1 LFESYGGPGGSQGQD
16 LRRRTIALFVTLAIH
31 GLFVYGFI
39 RGRITVKI
47 LKVPVRISE
56 VRLAPPVPLKLTGRI
71 EDLISAGPVG
81 GSTRGGTARTPG
93 AGGPGA
99 GGGSEDVPDIDVL
112 LEARRLSRG
121 GAPAFAGESPMTFL
135 SKKFSLSEPKPDRP
149 SRPGSLVLR
158 LAPPPEEPE
167 PPRPIPARRL
177 YPDQGMIDYA
187 RRAGARRPGPG
198 TSGAPAA
205 GGQRAAVILPE
216 VGYDISPWA
225 KQIIDLLQL
234 NWDLG
239 AIGDV
244 PPRSEVRV
252 AATVSKSGEVS
263 SLQVISSA
271 SLEALDRNALD
282 AVRRCLPFP
291 ALPGDFPAESLPA
304 IFVFIYH
311 D

>member
-1 LFESYGGPGGSQGQD
+1 LFEPYGGSGGSRGPEI
-16 LRRRTIALFVTLAIH
+16 RRRTTALLITLAVH
-31 GLFVYGFI
+31 GLLIFGLV
-39 RGRITVKI
+39 RARITVQIFKD
-47 LKVPVRISE
+47 PVRITQI
-56 VRLAPPVPLKLTGRI
+56 RLAPPVPLKLTGRI

-81 GSTRGGTARTPG
+81 GSARGGAARTPG
-93 AGGPGA
+93 AGVSG

-121 GAPAFAGESPMTFL
+121 GAPIATGESPMTFL
-135 SKKFSLSEPKPDRP
+135 SKKFSLSEPKPDKP

-158 LAPPPEEPE
+158 LAPPPEKPE
-167 PPRPIPARRL
+167 PPRPVPARRL
-177 YPDQGMIDYA
+177 DPDQGMIDYA

-198 TSGAPAA
+198 TPETPST

-216 VGYDISPWA
+216 AGYDISPWA
-225 KQIIDLLQL
+225 KKIIDLIQL

-239 AIGDV
+239 AIGEV

-263 SLQVISSA
+263 SLQVVSSA
-271 SLEALDRNALD
+271 NMELLDRNALD

-291 ALPGDFPAESLPA
+291 PLPEDFPAESLPA
-304 IFVFIYH
+304 VFVFIYH

>member
-1 LFESYGGPGGSQGQD
+1 LFEPYGGSGGSRGPD
-16 LRRRTIALFVTLAIH
+16 LRRRTTALLITFTVH
-31 GLFVYGFI
+31 GLIVYGLV
-39 RGRITVKI
+39 RARITVRIFKN
-47 LKVPVRISE
+47 PFRISQ

-71 EDLISAGPVG
+71 EDLITAGPVG
-81 GSTRGGTARTPG
+81 GTARGGASRTPG
-93 AGGPGA
+93 AGVSGDS
-99 GGGSEDVPDIDVL
+99 GGSGDVPDIDVL

-121 GAPAFAGESPMTFL
+121 GAPVVTGESPVTFL
-135 SKKFSLSEPKPDRP
+135 SKKFSLTLPKSDKP

-158 LAPPPEEPE
+158 LAPPPEKPE
-167 PPRPIPARRL
+167 PPPPVTARRL

-187 RRAGARRPGPG
+187 RRAGARRLG
-198 TSGAPAA
+198 SGAPETPST
-205 GGQRAAVILPE
+205 GGQRAAVVLPE

-225 KQIIDLLQL
+225 KKIIDLIQL

-239 AIGDV
+239 AIRDV

-271 SLEALDRNALD
+271 NMELLDRNALD

-291 ALPGDFPAESLPA
+291 ALPEDFPAESIA
-304 IFVFIYH
+304 TVFVFTYH

>member
-1 LFESYGGPGGSQGQD
+1 MFEPYGSPGSSQGPD
-16 LRRRTIALFVTLAIH
+16 FRRRTIALLVTLAIH

-47 LKVPVRISE
+47 LKVPARVSE

-81 GSTRGGTARTPG
+81 GSTRGGAARTPG
-93 AGGPGA
+93 SGVSGA
-99 GGGSEDVPDIDVL
+99 GGGSGDVPDIDVL

-121 GAPAFAGESPMTFL
+121 GIPVSEAESPMTFL
-135 SKKFSLSEPKPDRP
+135 SKRFSLSEPKPDKP

-158 LAPPPEEPE
+158 LAPPPETPE
-167 PPRPIPARRL
+167 PPPPVSPRRL
-177 YPDQGMIDYA
+177 YPDQGMIEYA

-198 TSGAPAA
+198 PSEGPAT

-216 VGYDISPWA
+216 AGYDLSPWA
-225 KQIIDLLQL
+225 KKIIDLIQL

-239 AIGDV
+239 AIVDV

-252 AATVSKSGEVS
+252 AATVAKSGEVS
-263 SLQVISSA
+263 SLQVISGA
-271 SLEALDRNALD
+271 SMEVLDRNALD

-291 ALPGDFPAESLPA
+291 ALPDDFPAESLPA
-304 IFVFIYH
+304 VFVFIYH